1 MAEIGRRI
9 FGSNLICICVDET
22 INGDY
27 KGTIWNQYEENGR
40 PFENAMDLL
49 QKMDD
54 LLDELHFPERS
65 NMPREF
71 GKEQKRYNDAP
82 KIPGER
88 VMHADCFEDKD
99 GKIATFIARI
109 KFRQKSTWQGEILWL
124 EKDERVEFISALE
137 MTKLIDRAVS
147 S

>member
-9 FGSNLICICVDET
+9 FGSNLICICVDEVVE
-22 INGDY
+22 GDC
-27 KGTIWNQYEENGR
+27 KGTIWNQYEEEGR
-40 PFENAMDLL
+40 SFENMMDLL
-49 QKMDD
+49 QKMDE

-88 VMHADCFEDKD
+88 VMHADVFADKN
-99 GKIATFIARI
+99 GSIATFIARV

-124 EKDERVEFISALE
+124 EQDERVEFASALE
-137 MTKLIDRAVS
+137 MTRLIDKAIS
-147 S
+147 